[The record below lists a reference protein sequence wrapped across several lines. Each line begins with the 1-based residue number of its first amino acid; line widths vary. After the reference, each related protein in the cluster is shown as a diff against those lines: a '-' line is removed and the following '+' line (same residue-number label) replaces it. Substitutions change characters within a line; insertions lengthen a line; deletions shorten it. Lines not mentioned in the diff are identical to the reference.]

1 MLKRREK
8 KLRVSISFCFFFLT
22 RHALHRLERCGDIKL
37 LNPTSSSQ
45 RDCLLPSRRS
55 TTVFRL
61 SFFSSAHT
69 RTETSEDE
77 KKCFRDGGAS
87 MSLQFSVS
95 FPDTRFGIFS
105 DAVFFSLLLRLM
117 LRGKARVKIKFLTNE
132 YGEAYEETN
141 E

>member
-1 MLKRREK
+1 
-8 KLRVSISFCFFFLT
+8 
-22 RHALHRLERCGDIKL
+22 
-37 LNPTSSSQ
+37 
-45 RDCLLPSRRS
+45 
-55 TTVFRL
+55 
-61 SFFSSAHT
+61 
-69 RTETSEDE
+69 
-77 KKCFRDGGAS
+77 